1 MGMEYFETSAVKNI
15 DIEKPFESIAEIALN
30 NRY

>member
-1 MGMEYFETSAVKNI
+1 MEYFETSAARNI
-15 DIEKPFESIAEIALN
+15 DIEKPFEALAKIALK